1 MASVSEPSR
10 GRVVDVTTTYLELRD
25 AAALRPA
32 RLDDADITIIEAV
45 QPTVAFYRFLYAAV
59 GSSYA
64 WTDRLAWSDAE
75 LDTYLQG
82 PGVTI
87 LVAYVRGV
95 PAGYVELLREADQPG
110 TEIAYFGIM
119 PEFQGR
125 GLGKY
130 LLTVGVQRAFGEGA
144 ERVWLHT
151 CSLDGPY
158 ALANYQARGFV
169 PYKTNMHQRQIEQ

>member
-1 MASVSEPSR
+1 MTTVSDTA
-10 GRVVDVTTTYLELRD
+10 GMRVVDVITTYLELRH
-25 AAALRPA
+25 AGALRPA
-32 RLDDADITIIEAV
+32 RLDDADITVVEAM

-59 GSSYA
+59 GSTYA

-75 LDTYLQG
+75 LHDYLQR

-87 LVAYVRGV
+87 LVVYVRGV
-95 PAGYVELLREADQPG
+95 PAGYVELLREADEPG

-130 LLTVGVQRAFGEGA
+130 LLTVGAERAFDGGA

-158 ALANYQARGFV
+158 ALANYQARGFM
-169 PYKTNMHQRQIEQ
+169 PYKTIAHQRQIAQ